1 MAERDEDGGA
11 VGVSDNP
18 KPADDGQGVPGVRPF
33 PSDERITEI
42 LTHPEVY
49 PYISDDFTP
58 ITEFKPSPA
67 YYLEPVEGVLVMLVP
82 KLATLWEAHIA
93 ALPEARGKGAEAVRL
108 SADWL
113 RANTKCQQVLAIFP
127 DGPVHGLVGRCGFE
141 RVGSVPD
148 SFLRG
153 GVLLPLHI
161 YSLRIR

>member
-11 VGVSDNP
+11 VAAEDNP
-18 KPADDGQGVPGVRPF
+18 KAADDGPGVPGVRAY
-33 PSDERITEI
+33 PSDARIREI

-58 ITEFKPSPA
+58 LETFQPSPA

-108 SADWL
+108 AADWL
-113 RANTKCQQVLAIFP
+113 RAETRCEQVLAMFP
-127 DGPVHGLVGRCGFE
+127 EGPVHRLVERCGFT
-141 RVGSVPD
+141 RVGSVEG
-148 SFLRG
+148 SFRRG

>member
-18 KPADDGQGVPGVRPF
+18 KPADDGPGVPGVRAF
-33 PSDERITEI
+33 PSDARIWEI

-58 ITEFKPSPA
+58 LETFRPSPA
-67 YYLEPVEGVLVMLVP
+67 YYLEPVDGVLVMLVP
-82 KLATLWEAHIA
+82 KLATVWEAHIA
-93 ALPEARGKGAEAVRL
+93 ALPEARGQGKRAVQF
-108 SADWL
+108 AVEWL
-113 RANTKCQQVLAIFP
+113 RENTAAVQVLAMFP
-127 DGPVHGLVGRCGFE
+127 DGPVMGLVERCGFVK
-141 RVGSVPD
+141 VGDVAD
-148 SFLRG
+148 AFKRG